1 MLSSM
6 ASSLKVVFAGTPE
19 NAAFTLERLHQAGVN
34 IVGVLTRSDA
44 IVGRNKQIQSS
55 PVAVMGERL
64 GLSVHKSNSMDPKT
78 TEWIKSLDA
87 DIGAVVA
94 YGTIFKKEVLEIPRL
109 GWLNLHY
116 SLLPELPGPA
126 PVQHALLLGK
136 KTTGVTVFRLD
147 EGIDTGP
154 IIARD
159 ELEIDDLD
167 TAGTLLTRLSQIGAE
182 LMIEVLL
189 AGELKIITAVPQR
202 AESTDK
208 KATKPNRELAKLDFS
223 STATSQLDKIRA
235 MNPEPMAWFELDG
248 LQVRVMQARVAP
260 SASEFPSEGR
270 ILDRELVVGCK
281 DGALVLEVVQPAGKR
296 EMSGADWFRG
306 LRVERLMLS

>member
-189 AGELKIITAVPQR
+189 AGESKIITAVPQQ

-248 LQVRVMQARVAP
+248 LQVRVIQARAVP
-260 SASEFPSEGR
+260 STSEFPSEAR
-270 ILDRELVVGCK
+270 IVDKELVVGCK
-281 DGALVLEVVQPAGKR
+281 DGALVLDVVQPAGKR
-296 EMSGADWFRG
+296 QMSGADWFRG